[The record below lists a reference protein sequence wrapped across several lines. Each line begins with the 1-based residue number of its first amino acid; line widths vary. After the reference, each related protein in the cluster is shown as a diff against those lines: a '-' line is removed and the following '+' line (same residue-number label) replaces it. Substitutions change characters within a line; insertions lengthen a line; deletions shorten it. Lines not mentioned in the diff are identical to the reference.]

1 MRFFSKSLIVVL
13 IILVGFI
20 SIASGVSAQ
29 EPIIRAV
36 LLYSPSCPHCLD
48 VINEILP
55 PLVEQ
60 YGTSQLQIFGVS
72 TYTDTGH
79 NLFVNASEVFNIPE
93 DRQAVPTM
101 IIGDHV
107 MVGSREISELLP
119 GLIEQGISNGG
130 VDWPPIPGLE
140 EAMQDDGSGAE
151 NDTSTINHKVS
162 LKDRFTADLAG
173 NILAVIV
180 LIGMLGAM
188 VYSGISLYR
197 GNQEGTLFSAGW
209 LVPILSIVGIGVA
222 GYLSYVEFNQV
233 EAVCGPVGNCN
244 TVQQSSYARLFGI
257 IPIGFLGILGYLAII
272 ILWLVE
278 VLDLPSIRQYARLG
292 LWIITLIGT
301 LFSIYLTFLE
311 PFVIGAT
318 CMWCLTS
325 AILMTVLYLISTRKL
340 GSTFEEA
347 EY

>member
-1 MRFFSKSLIVVL
+1 MRLFRNSILVLL

-20 SIASGVSAQ
+20 SMLSEVSAQ
-29 EPIIRAV
+29 EPVVRAV

-79 NLFVNASEVFNIPE
+79 NLFVNAADVFNTPE
-93 DRQAVPTM
+93 DRQGVPTM
-101 IIGDHV
+101 IIGDQV

-119 GLIEQGISNGG
+119 GLIEQGLSSGG
-130 VDWPPIPGLE
+130 IDWPPIPGLE
-140 EAMQDDGSGAE
+140 EAMQNNGSGTE
-151 NDTSTINHKVS
+151 DNTTTINHQGT

-173 NILAVIV
+173 NTLSVIV
-180 LIGMLGAM
+180 LLGMLGAM
-188 VYSGISLYR
+188 VYSGI
-197 GNQEGTLFSAGW
+197 TLFKGSHEEVVSTAGW
-209 LVPILSIVGIGVA
+209 LIPLLSIVGISIA

-244 TVQQSSYARLFGI
+244 TVQQSSYAKLFGI
-257 IPIGFLGILGYLAII
+257 IPIGFLGILGYLAVII
-272 ILWLVE
+272 FWLVE
-278 VLDLPSIRQYARLG
+278 ILDLPSLEQYARLG
-292 LWIITLIGT
+292 LWIITLMGT

-318 CMWCLTS
+318 CMWCLSS
-325 AILMTVLYLISTRKL
+325 AILMTILYLIATRKL
-340 GSTFEEA
+340 SLTFSGV
-347 EY
+347 